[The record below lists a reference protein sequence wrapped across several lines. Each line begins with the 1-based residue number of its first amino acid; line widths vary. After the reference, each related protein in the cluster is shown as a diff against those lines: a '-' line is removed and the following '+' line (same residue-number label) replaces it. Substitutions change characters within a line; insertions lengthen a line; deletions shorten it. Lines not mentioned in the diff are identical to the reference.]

1 MLRAVKQWFRE
12 SYLYEIRRAVK
23 LNRFKREW
31 RNCNRHNETIAM
43 RRFPVEIVTVGKDSY
58 GELNVVSF
66 GDQTKLTIGNY
77 VSIAQNVTFLLD
89 VEHYTNHI
97 STFPFKVK
105 SLRTQSSES
114 FSKGDIIIDDDVWI
128 GFGATI
134 MSGVHIGQ
142 GAVIA
147 AGAVVTKNVPP
158 YAIVGGVPAKVLKYR
173 FSFEIIE
180 QLKEFDFSN
189 LTLSNIDSQIELLYS
204 EPTLKNIEEL
214 KTIFCNNEGR

>member
-31 RNCNRHNETIAM
+31 RNRNRHNETIAM

-105 SLRTQSSES
+105 ISASITNGWSR
-114 FSKGDIIIDDDVWI
+114 
-128 GFGATI
+128 
-134 MSGVHIGQ
+134 
-142 GAVIA
+142 
-147 AGAVVTKNVPP
+147 
-158 YAIVGGVPAKVLKYR
+158 
-173 FSFEIIE
+173 
-180 QLKEFDFSN
+180 
-189 LTLSNIDSQIELLYS
+189 
-204 EPTLKNIEEL
+204 KNIW
-214 KTIFCNNEGR
+214 IFKDKWKKWDSKSK